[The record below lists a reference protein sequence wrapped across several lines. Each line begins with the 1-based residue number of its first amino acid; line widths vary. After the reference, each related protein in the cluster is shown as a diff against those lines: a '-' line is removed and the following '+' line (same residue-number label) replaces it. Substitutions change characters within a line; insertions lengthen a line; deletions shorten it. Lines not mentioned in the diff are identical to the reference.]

1 MKTAFAKPERVRR
14 DWYLVDASGKTLGR
28 LATQIAMR
36 LRGKHKPEF
45 TPHVDCGDHIIVINA
60 EKVAV
65 TGNKAEGRE
74 YTYYTGYPGGL
85 RHVQLGAYR
94 EQNPEE
100 LIKLAV
106 RRMLPKNRIGR
117 TMLSRLKVYRGPLHP
132 HTAQQPQPWNPTGE
146 AGKQEN

>member
-1 MKTAFAKPERVRR
+1 MNKWRV
-14 DWYLVDASGKTLGR
+14 VDAADQVLGR
-28 LATQIAMR
+28 MAAQIATVLM
-36 LRGKHKPEF
+36 GKHTPLY
-45 TPHVDCGDHIIVINA
+45 TPHMLVGEGVIVINA